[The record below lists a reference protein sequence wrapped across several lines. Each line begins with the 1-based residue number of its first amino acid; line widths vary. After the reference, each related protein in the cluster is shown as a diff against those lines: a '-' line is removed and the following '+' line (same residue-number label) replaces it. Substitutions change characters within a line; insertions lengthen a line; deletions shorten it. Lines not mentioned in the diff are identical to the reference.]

1 MVSGKINICSKYEQ
15 RWGENM
21 FSILKEINRNP
32 GINQRAVALKCDI
45 SLGKVNSTIEDL
57 EFNQLISK
65 EIHGRQHKYYI
76 TVKGLDL
83 LEKELKN
90 NQNVQLEL
98 HNNKNKQI
106 STAVILAAGKNSEFN
121 TPTAMLEVK
130 EELIIERTINL
141 LKYNGIE
148 NIIVVTGYK
157 SEEIKEKLS
166 NTVTI
171 IENPNY
177 KWTGTMSSL
186 AIAEAFIDDDF
197 ILIESD
203 IIIENLGIKELIKH
217 QSRDCILVTS
227 ESGSGDE
234 AFVEI
239 KDNKVYKIS
248 KDIAQLNRIDGE
260 MIGVSKVSYDFYR
273 KMLEAYKENK
283 NPYMNYEYMM
293 LDISRQYSLNYVK
306 VDNLLWHEIDNIEHY
321 NYVTNKLLKKIDI
334 KEKSIYL
341 QNLKQI
347 VSECMNI
354 SINDI
359 QEIAPIGGMTNK
371 NYKVRAN
378 NQDFVLRVP
387 GNGTEEM
394 ISRKDE
400 IKNAVYANK
409 IGVDAELIYFNEDT
423 GIKIS
428 RFIENAETLSP
439 ESAKKQSSMIMVT
452 DILRKLHNSKL
463 EMDNNFDIYNK
474 FEKYE
479 QLLIK
484 GNANNFNDYYE
495 VKEKVLELDSIMKE
509 LEVKLTPCHNDTVAE
524 NFIRS
529 GDNTMYLI
537 DWEYGGMND
546 PMWDL
551 AAHCL
556 ENNFSQDE
564 EELFLKLYFEGDVE
578 EKYKKRVLINKVYQD
593 FLWSTWT
600 NIKEA
605 KGDDFG
611 TYGIDRYNRAKSNLE
626 IIFGARV

>member
-1 MVSGKINICSKYEQ
+1 
-15 RWGENM
+15 M
-21 FSILKEINRNP
+21 FSILKEINKNP

-57 EFNQLISK
+57 EFNKLIFK
-65 EIHGRQHKYYI
+65 EIYARQHKYYI
-76 TVKGLDL
+76 TLKGLDL
-83 LEKELKN
+83 LEKELRN

-106 STAVILAAGKNSEFN
+106 STAVILAAGKNREFN
-121 TPTAMLEVK
+121 TPTAMLEIK
-130 EELIIERTINL
+130 EELLIERTINL
-141 LKYNGIE
+141 LKYNSIE
-148 NIIVVTGYK
+148 NIIIVSGYK
-157 SEEIKEKLS
+157 SEDIKEKLGNS
-166 NTVTI
+166 VTI
-171 IENPNY
+171 IENENY

-186 AIAEAFIDDDF
+186 SMVKEYVSDDF

-203 IIIENLGIKELIKH
+203 IIIENLGIKEILNH
-217 QSRDCILVTS
+217 DSRDCILITS

-260 MIGVSKVSYDFYR
+260 MIGVSKISYEFYK
-273 KMLEAYKENK
+273 KMLEAYKDNK

-306 VDNLLWHEIDNIEHY
+306 VDNLLWHEIDNQEHY
-321 NYVTNKLLKKIDI
+321 NYVVNKLLKKIDK
-334 KEKSIYL
+334 KEKSIHL
-341 QNLKQI
+341 QSLKQI
-347 VSECMNI
+347 VSECMDI
-354 SINDI
+354 SINNI
-359 QEIAPIGGMTNK
+359 EKIAPIGGMTNK
-371 NYKVRAN
+371 NYKVIVN
-378 NQDFVLRVP
+378 NQAYVLRVP

-400 IKNAVYANK
+400 VKNAIYANK
-409 IGVDAELIYFNEDT
+409 IGVDAELVYFNEDT

-439 ESAKKQSSMIMVT
+439 ESAKKQNSMKMVT
-452 DILRKLHNSKL
+452 DILRKLHNSKI

-474 FEKYE
+474 IEEYE
-479 QLLIK
+479 ELLIK
-484 GNANNFNDYYE
+484 GNAHNFDDYYE
-495 VKEKVLELDSIMKE
+495 VKEKVLELKNIMKE
-509 LEVKLTPCHNDTVAE
+509 LDVKITPCHNDTVAE
-524 NFIRS
+524 NFIKS
-529 GDNTMYLI
+529 GDKTMYLI

-556 ENNFSQDE
+556 ENNFNEDQ
-564 EELFLKLYFEGDVE
+564 EELFLKLYFNGEVD
-578 EKYKKRVLINKVYQD
+578 EKYKKRVLINKIYQD
-593 FLWSTWT
+593 FLWSIWT

-611 TYGIDRYNRAKSNLE
+611 SYGIDRYNRAKGNLA
-626 IIFGARV
+626 IILGERA

>member
-1 MVSGKINICSKYEQ
+1 MFKIL
-15 RWGENM
+15 R
-21 FSILKEINRNP
+21 EINKNP
-32 GINQRAVALKCDI
+32 GVNQRALATRCNT
-45 SLGKVNSTIEDL
+45 SLGKVNSLIEDL
-57 EFNQLISK
+57 EFNNLISK
-65 EIHGRQHKYYI
+65 EVQGRQHKYYI
-76 TVKGLDL
+76 TEKGLEL
-83 LEKELKN
+83 LERELKN
-90 NQNVQLEL
+90 SQSIQLEL
-98 HNNKNKQI
+98 HNEKNKDI
-106 STAVILAAGKNSEFN
+106 NTAVILAAGKNNNFSK
-121 TPTAMLEVK
+121 PIAMLEIN

-148 NIIVVTGYK
+148 NIVVVTGYK
-157 SEEIKEKLS
+157 SEDIKAKLG
-166 NTVTI
+166 NMVTI
-171 IENPNY
+171 IENPDY

-186 AIAEAFIDDDF
+186 AMSKDYITDDF
-197 ILIESD
+197 LLIESD
-203 IIIENLGIKELIKH
+203 IVIENLGIKEILNH
-217 QSRDCILVTS
+217 EARDCILVTA

-239 KDNKVYKIS
+239 KDKKVYKIS

-260 MIGVSKVSYDFYR
+260 MIGVSKISFDFYK
-273 KMLEAYKENK
+273 KMLESYKDNK

-306 VDNLLWHEIDNIEHY
+306 IDNLLWHEIDNVEHY
-321 NYVTNKLLKKIDI
+321 NYVLNKLLKKIDN

-341 QNLKQI
+341 QNLKEI
-347 VSECMNI
+347 VSECMDI
-354 SINDI
+354 SVNNI

-371 NYKVRAN
+371 NYKVIVN
-378 NQDFVLRVP
+378 NNEYVLRVP

-394 ISRKDE
+394 ISRQDE

-409 IGVDAELIYFNEDT
+409 IGVDAELVYFNEDT

-452 DILRKLHNSKL
+452 NILRKLHNSKL
-463 EMDNNFDIYNK
+463 EMNNNFDIYNK
-474 FEKYE
+474 IEKYE
-479 QLLIK
+479 QLLIE
-484 GNANNFNDYYE
+484 GNACNFDDYNE
-495 VKEKVLELDSIMKE
+495 VKEKVLYLENIMKE
-509 LEVKLTPCHNDTVAE
+509 LDVESTPCHNDTVAE
-524 NFIRS
+524 NFIKS
-529 GDNTMYLI
+529 GDNAMYLI

-556 ENNFSQDE
+556 ENSFTEDE
-564 EELFLKLYFEGDVE
+564 EELFLKLYFEGEVE
-578 EKYKKRVLINKVYQD
+578 EKYKKRVLINKIYQD

-611 TYGIDRYNRAKSNLE
+611 TYGIDRYNRAKANLAIVLGE
-626 IIFGARV
+626 RV

>member
-1 MVSGKINICSKYEQ
+1 
-15 RWGENM
+15 M
-21 FSILKEINRNP
+21 FNILKEINKNP

-65 EIHGRQHKYYI
+65 EIQGRQHKYYI

-83 LEKELKN
+83 LEKELKT

-98 HNNKNKQI
+98 HNNKNKEI
-106 STAVILAAGKNSEFN
+106 STAVILAAGKNSNFN
-121 TPTAMLEVK
+121 TPTAMLKVK

-148 NIIVVTGYK
+148 DIIIITGYK
-157 SEEIKEKLS
+157 SEDIKERLGNK
-166 NTVTI
+166 VTI
-171 IENPNY
+171 IENPSY

-186 AIAEAFIDDDF
+186 AMAKEFIGDDF

-217 QSRDCILVTS
+217 ESRDCILVTS

-321 NYVTNKLLKKIDI
+321 NYVVNKLLKKIDN

-341 QNLKQI
+341 QNLKEI
-347 VSECMNI
+347 VSECMDI
-354 SINDI
+354 SVSDI
-359 QEIAPIGGMTNK
+359 QEITPIGGMTNK
-371 NYKVRAN
+371 NFKVCVN
-378 NQDFVLRVP
+378 NEEFVLRVP

-394 ISRKDE
+394 ISRQDE

-409 IGVDAELIYFNEDT
+409 IGVDAELVYFNEDT

-452 DILRKLHNSKL
+452 DILRKLHNSRL

-474 FEKYE
+474 IEKYE

-509 LEVKLTPCHNDTVAE
+509 LDVKLTPCHNDTVAE

-556 ENNFSQDE
+556 ENNFSEDE
-564 EELFLKLYFEGDVE
+564 EELFLKLYFEGEVE

-626 IIFGARV
+626 IIFGVRV

>member
-1 MVSGKINICSKYEQ
+1 MFNIL
-15 RWGENM
+15 R
-21 FSILKEINRNP
+21 EINKNP
-32 GINQRAVALKCDI
+32 GISQRSVALKCDI

-65 EIHGRQHKYYI
+65 EIQGRQHKYYI

-83 LEKELKN
+83 LEEELKT

-98 HNNKNKQI
+98 HNNKNKEI
-106 STAVILAAGKNSEFN
+106 STAVILAAGKNSNFN
-121 TPTAMLEVK
+121 TPIAMLKVK

-148 NIIVVTGYK
+148 NIIVVSGYK
-157 SEEIKEKLS
+157 SEEIKEKLA

-186 AIAEAFIDDDF
+186 AIAKEYICDDF

-203 IIIENLGIKELIKH
+203 IIIENLGIKEMLKH
-217 QSRDCILVTS
+217 NSRDCILVTS

-260 MIGVSKVSYDFYR
+260 MIGVSKISYDFYK
-273 KMLEAYKENK
+273 KMLEAYKQNK

-306 VDNLLWHEIDNIEHY
+306 IDNLLWHEIDNIEHY
-321 NYVTNKLLKKIDI
+321 YYVTNKLLKKIET

-341 QNLKQI
+341 QNLESI
-347 VSECMNI
+347 VSECMDI

-428 RFIENAETLSP
+428 RFVENAETLSP

-463 EMDNNFDIYNK
+463 GMDNNFDIYNK
-474 FEKYE
+474 IEKYE

-509 LEVKLTPCHNDTVAE
+509 LDVKLTPCHNDTVAE

-556 ENNFSQDE
+556 ENNFSEDE